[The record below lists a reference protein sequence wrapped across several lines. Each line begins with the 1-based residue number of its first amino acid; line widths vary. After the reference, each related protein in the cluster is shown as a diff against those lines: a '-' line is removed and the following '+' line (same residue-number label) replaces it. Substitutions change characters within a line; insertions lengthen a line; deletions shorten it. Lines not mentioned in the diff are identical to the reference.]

1 LHIVNTALL
10 PFAVT
15 CTLLYLGL
23 SLLPFAPDGISWG
36 EALSVLPGQLNAGE
50 LSLLPLLL
58 VIPLGFFWQ
67 GVVWPRVVSA
77 RPAAAVAVFLAYGV
91 LAVLLQLGQ
100 IYFSPRL
107 VAPSGMAAPAL
118 GFVAGM
124 VLWWLFGSLLSRSLL
139 PLPKW
144 LWPLLVVFSVLSVLL
159 PFQFDAPLSAPV
171 LPESVAAYLV
181 EIPQR
186 FYQLIKSAILWAPVG
201 FLYTLSGRGGEL
213 SRWGVALFVALL
225 LQGLPLLHAQP
236 LLESLELVF
245 ALPGLWVGAWLA
257 ARSVQR
263 ATRDQ
268 SDVVDRPGG
277 HSHARSRHGVRRR

>member
-1 LHIVNTALL
+1 VNPALL

-36 EALSVLPGQLNAGE
+36 EALSVLPGQLNAGD
-50 LSLLPLLL
+50 LGVLPLLL

-77 RPAAAVAVFLAYGV
+77 RPAAAVAVMLAYGL

-100 IYFSPRL
+100 IYFSSRL
-107 VAPSGMAAPAL
+107 VVPNGLAAPAL

-124 VLWWLFGSLLSRSLL
+124 VLWWLFGPLLSRYLL

-144 LWPLLVVFSVLSVLL
+144 LWPVLVVFSGLSVLL
-159 PFQFDAPLSAPV
+159 PFQLDAPLSAPV
-171 LPESVAAYLV
+171 LPESVSAYLV
-181 EIPQR
+181 VIPQR

-201 FLYTLSGRGGEL
+201 FLYALSGRGSEL
-213 SRWGVALFVALL
+213 SRWGVALFVALI

-236 LLESLELVF
+236 LQESLELVF

-257 ARSVQR
+257 ARSVPRVSQ
-263 ATRDQ
+263 DQ
-268 SDVVDRPGG
+268 PDVANGPAA
-277 HSHARSRHGVRRR
+277 HPHARSRHGVRRR

>member
-1 LHIVNTALL
+1 LHIVNPALL

-50 LSLLPLLL
+50 LSVPPLLL

-77 RPAAAVAVFLAYGV
+77 RPAAAVAVLLAYGV

-107 VAPSGMAAPAL
+107 VAPSGLAAPAL

-124 VLWWLFGSLLSRSLL
+124 VFWWLFGPLLNRYLL

-144 LWPLLVVFSVLSVLL
+144 LWPVLVVFSVLSVLL
-159 PFQFDAPLSAPV
+159 PFQLDAPLSSLV
-171 LPESVAAYLV
+171 LPDSVSGYLV
-181 EIPQR
+181 EIPQH
-186 FYQLIKSAILWAPVG
+186 FYELIKSAILWAPVG
-201 FLYTLSGRGGEL
+201 FLYTLSGRGSEL
-213 SRWGVALFVALL
+213 PRWGVALFVALM
-225 LQGLPLLHAQP
+225 LQGLPLLHEQP
-236 LLESLELVF
+236 LRESLELVY

-257 ARSVQR
+257 ARSVPRVPQVP
-263 ATRDQ
+263 RDVA
-268 SDVVDRPGG
+268 DG
-277 HSHARSRHGVRRR
+277 HSHTRSRHGVRRR

>member
-1 LHIVNTALL
+1 VNPTLL

-23 SLLPFAPDGISWG
+23 SLLPFAPDGISWS
-36 EALSVLPGQLNAGE
+36 EALSVLPSQLNAGE

-67 GVVWPRVVSA
+67 GVLWPRVVSA
-77 RPAAAVAVFLAYGV
+77 RPAAAVAVLLAYGL
-91 LAVLLQLGQ
+91 LAVLLQWGQ

-107 VAPSGMAAPAL
+107 VAPNGLAAPAL
-118 GFVAGM
+118 GFVVGM
-124 VLWWLFGSLLSRSLL
+124 VLWWLFGPLLSRRLL

-144 LWPLLVVFSVLSVLL
+144 LWPMLVVFSVLSILL

-171 LPESVAAYLV
+171 LPESISAYLV
-181 EIPQR
+181 ELPQH

-201 FLYTLSGRGGEL
+201 FLYTLSGRGSEL
-213 SRWGVALFVALL
+213 PRWGVALFVGLI
-225 LQGLPLLHAQP
+225 LQGLPLLHDQP

-257 ARSVQR
+257 SRSMPR
-263 ATRDQ
+263 ASLDQ
-268 SDVVDRPGG
+268 SDVADRFGA
-277 HSHARSRHGVRRR
+277 HAHARSRHGVRRR